1 MSEFR
6 KKYNIEERKKLSQN
20 ILSKYEDKIPIY
32 LSFDKDILSCVNPLL
47 KKNINRYIVSSSL
60 TFLQFISIVKKKIN
74 IKSDESLTL
83 FIEHYNKDK
92 ITDTVLCPISSSIQS
107 IYLSYKDEDDF
118 LYLKLIKEN
127 VFG

>member
-6 KKYNIEERKKLSQN
+6 KKYNIEERKKLSEN

-32 LSFDKDILSCVNPLL
+32 LSIDKDVLISVNPLL

-74 IKSDESLTL
+74 IKPEESLTL

-92 ITDTVLCPISSSIQS
+92 IMDTILCPISSSIQS
-107 IYLSYKDEDDF
+107 IYLSYKDRDDF